1 MDAGFEVYW
10 NTEKC
15 FVLASSIGLEEFIT
29 CLRSRNEA
37 EIILQC
43 KEGKDEIPSFP
54 ISKIVRNQCQFSRE
68 QRRRS
73 CKCQL
78 DWWKLLCCGGGS
90 YYICVIIE
98 LWDLL
103 KAFQNIFKDD
113 FWYLHFYLMV
123 VESLFRI
130 GWPIRGGDW
139 SSDYEMNQAHLSHS
153 PSSALWSL

>member
-29 CLRSRNEA
+29 CLRSKNEA

-90 YYICVIIE
+90 YYICVFMKRDNRTHHWIVRSVKSISKYFQRR
-98 LWDLL
+98 LL
-103 KAFQNIFKDD
+103 IPTFLFDGGGK
-113 FWYLHFYLMV
+113 
-123 VESLFRI
+123 SL
-130 GWPIRGGDW
+130 
-139 SSDYEMNQAHLSHS
+139 
-153 PSSALWSL
+153 